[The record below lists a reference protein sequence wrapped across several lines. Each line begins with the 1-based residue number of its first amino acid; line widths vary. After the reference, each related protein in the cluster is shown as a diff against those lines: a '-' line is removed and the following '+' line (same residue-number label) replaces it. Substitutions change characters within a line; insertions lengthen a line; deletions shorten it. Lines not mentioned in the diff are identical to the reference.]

1 MAINKD
7 NGLQTLIKANKM
19 EIVINNNGERIPAI
33 LEVVDGV
40 MVVSPIED
48 KVDITQFKDGDI
60 ITCGWWNRGKSYSWT
75 CILRGEIEQIV
86 DNMFIA
92 EYCNVDSDG
101 DYSCENGDSDSATWV
116 RYATE
121 EEKQK
126 LFDKLA
132 EEGKTWDV
140 EKKAVVDLKW
150 RPKIGDDYYSPL
162 YTNNKVFSPCCYSW
176 NNSSFYTNLQNRDWV
191 FRTNEECEAY
201 CKRLNQAIMEVKP

>member
-1 MAINKD
+1 MK
-7 NGLQTLIKANKM
+7 
-19 EIVINNNGERIPAI
+19 IVINNNGERIPAT

-40 MVVSPIED
+40 MIVSPKEE

-60 ITCGWWNRGKSYSWT
+60 ITCGCGNRYKSYSWT

-121 EEKQK
+121 EEKHK
-126 LFDKLA
+126 LFDVLA
-132 EEGKTWDV
+132 KECKAWDA
-140 EKKAVVDLKW
+140 ERKAVVDLRWK
-150 RPKIGDDYYSPL
+150 PKFNDNYFAPTFTYSNRFHVCSC
-162 YTNNKVFSPCCYSW
+162 TW
-176 NNSSFYTNLQNRDWV
+176 TNLPFDMNVNHLGWCFETR
-191 FRTNEECEAY
+191 EECEAF
-201 CKRLNQAIMEVKP
+201 CKRLNEAIERIKP